1 MTNFKKF
8 IYLTFSILM
17 AQFAFSQAST
27 IEGTGAHWMGKEV
40 SLSICIDYIS
50 NTFEIVDQTKIDK
63 KGRFTLKFE
72 TSETTTAWIVVNR
85 WKAPIIIEPGKTY
98 QISIVETKESV
109 LVDTWQNGFFDYD
122 FIDLSPD
129 DLNAKLSKFDGEYF
143 NFYLDNAQYIGTFRM
158 NQLVKKFAEQREDS
172 TWMNFESDY
181 KNYSI
186 AEMKLSSGFKR
197 NDLFQTY
204 LSDTSRYYSSEAWY
218 RFFELFFT
226 DYFQNFD
233 SNQGGMAIYN
243 RFRKG
248 MNADSLDILLQK
260 DDFLENEYTR
270 QLVTLNAVAQVGG
283 SNQYDINTLYD
294 ITAWVSENAINSQIR
309 LTSEM
314 LKTKLSNQPSQISF
328 EKLTENWSPKVSR
341 DESEKYI
348 LVMVSDS
355 QNKESQKEAL
365 VLESLIGKYGDI
377 FEVLELNVN
386 SKLQIKSEEWS
397 SFDVKSIGTFLDTYK
412 IYGIPHFM
420 WFNPQGEM
428 VEYNLE
434 KPSMG
439 LEKRLYKIQSD
450 KKESQRI
457 KIGSK

>member
-8 IYLTFSILM
+8 ACLAFSILVT
-17 AQFAFSQAST
+17 QFAFSQEST
-27 IEGTGAHWMGKEV
+27 IEGSAANWAEKEV

-50 NTFEIVDQTKIDK
+50 NTFETIDHTKIDR
-63 KGRFTLKFE
+63 KGEFTLKFE
-72 TSETTTAWIVVNR
+72 NEKTTTAWIVVNR
-85 WKAPIIIEPGKTY
+85 WKAPIVIEPGKSY

-122 FIDLSPD
+122 FIDLPPD
-129 DLNAKLSKFDGEYF
+129 DLNAKLSKFDGDYF

-158 NQLVKKFAEQREDS
+158 NQMVKKFAEQYEDS
-172 TWMNFESDY
+172 TLMSFESDY

-197 NDLFQTY
+197 NELFHSY
-204 LSDTSRYYSSEAWY
+204 LADTSRYYSSEAWY
-218 RFFELFFT
+218 RFFELFFA

-233 SNQGGMAIYN
+233 SKHGGTAIYN

-248 MNADSLDILLQK
+248 MKADSLDIILRK

-270 QLVTLNAVAQVGG
+270 QLVTLNAIAQVSG
-283 SNQYDINTLYD
+283 SNKYDRKTLYD
-294 ITAWVSENAINSQIR
+294 ITDWVGNNAINSQVER
-309 LTSEM
+309 TSEM
-314 LKTKLSNQPSQISF
+314 LKTKLSDQMSQVSVN
-328 EKLTENWSPKVSR
+328 ELTENWNPKVKI
-341 DESEKYI
+341 DESEKYT
-348 LVMVSDS
+348 LVMVGDS
-355 QNKESQKEAL
+355 QNKESRKEAM
-365 VLESLIGKYGDI
+365 VLTSLIEKYGDI
-377 FEVLELNVN
+377 FNVVELNVN
-386 SKLQIKSEEWS
+386 SKSEPKSEVWNTYS
-397 SFDVKSIGTFLDTYK
+397 VKSIGTFLDTYK

-420 WFNPQGEM
+420 LFDPQGKMIES
-428 VEYNLE
+428 NLE

-439 LEKRLYKIQSD
+439 LEKRLFKIQSD